1 MNKKATWACLLG
13 GLGLVICGLSIG
25 GEGDARARWRTVTP
39 SASRRHS
46 TLLASSSSSFRSLPT
61 AALRLVARGAP
72 LKKKQHLSSAPVS
85 LTASDG
91 TGLQLLSLRAQ
102 AAVEGPLALTELHLA
117 FQNPRDRTIEGRFE
131 ITLPTG
137 ATISRFA
144 MRLPGGWQEAEVV
157 ERQAARKTYESY
169 LHLRRDPALLEK
181 KAGNTFR
188 ARVFPIPA
196 KGIKELIVSY
206 SQQLSEASPKYRLR
220 LRGLPKLQRLE
231 LAVVLG
237 QAQQT
242 RAASTLGGVNVS
254 THVVRVSK
262 RNYQPQA
269 DFALTLPKLGD
280 GLRHKNLVVAR
291 IRPQL
296 PRQAGAP
303 FSGLAV
309 LVDTSASRA
318 VGLAAQVELLQAL
331 VDQLARRHGQQ
342 LPLQVAAFDQGVEPI
357 YRGTLGGFGRA
368 ARERILLRRGL
379 GASNLQAALGWA
391 RWLRGIDRLLL
402 ISDGVATAGAT
413 KTRELRAAVKALP
426 TSVRRLDVLLVG
438 GAHDRSAMQRLVTG
452 TRAADGVLLDSE
464 QPVGELAE
472 RLGQVTV
479 SGIEVQIAG
488 ARWIWPSVLDG
499 VQPGQTTL
507 VYADVPKLPA
517 GLALEVKLSGR
528 LQQRI
533 ELRLDPA
540 ARPLL
545 EREWVRAR
553 IERLEHRRDT
563 LGEGKKIAPKEAADL
578 QKRIVE
584 LSTRYR
590 VLSDHTAMIV
600 LESEAEY
607 QRFNISRRALA
618 DVLTVGPFGVQVVQ
632 RRGVHFAPFDFSSV
646 VARRSVAGTAGVL
659 GVLRGRGASPLA
671 SVFGRNSA
679 LGGSAVGTDASDAL
693 GGLIGDQVGES
704 YGIGGLGTIGKGG
717 AGGVGAGYGRGSA
730 SGRRSVRP
738 PQVTVSRAMVR
749 GSLDRNVIRRVVRRH
764 LNEVKYCY
772 QRELQSKPTLR
783 GRVTV
788 LFTIGSTGKVLT
800 SKVSRSTLHDALVEQ
815 CTAMAVRRWIF
826 PRPPGGGVIIV
837 SYPFAFHAAGRSLP
851 VAARPRRRAF
861 DRAIDKLIP
870 ARYVKPAP
878 RKPLEPRRATAPER
892 YHAIGQL
899 LAQKKTHE
907 ALAEAL
913 RWQAQEPTHVLAL
926 LALGQ
931 ALEAA
936 DQKGLAARAYG
947 SLIDLYP
954 SRAAMLR
961 YTAERLEALGKSGNE
976 LAVDAYQRALLQR
989 PDHVTGY
996 RLLAWAQHRAGH
1008 SADALGTLERAFVQ
1022 DFPSWRNRNDWQR
1035 VLREDFGLI
1044 AAAWVAAKPAR
1055 RAEVAR
1061 RLKSVN
1067 AKLATTPSLRFVL
1080 SWETDANDVDL
1091 HVYDARGGHAYYSSR
1106 GLPSGGQL
1114 YEDVTNGYGPEVFNI
1129 PGKATAYP
1137 YRLGVKYYSRGA
1149 MGFGLGTVQVIA
1161 HDGRGGLRF
1170 EFRPFAML
1178 ENRGVMPLGT
1188 VAQR

>member
-25 GEGDARARWRTVTP
+25 GEGDARAPRRTLTK
-39 SASRRHS
+39 SASRRP
-46 TLLASSSSSFRSLPT
+46 TLLASMSSSFRSLPT
-61 AALRLVARGAP
+61 AALRSVARGAP
-72 LKKKQHLSSAPVS
+72 LKKMQHLSSAPVS

-91 TGLQLLSLRAQ
+91 TGLSLLSLRAQ
-102 AAVEGPLALTELHLA
+102 AAVEGPLAMTELHLA

-144 MRLPGGWQEAEVV
+144 MRLPSGWQEAEVV

-206 SQQLSEASPKYRLR
+206 SQQLSEAEPTYRLR

-254 THVVRVSK
+254 TRVVRVSK

-280 GLRHKNLVVAR
+280 GLRHQNLVVAR

-331 VDQLARRHGQQ
+331 VDQLARRHGPQVR
-342 LPLQVAAFDQGVEPI
+342 LEVAAFDQGVEPI

-391 RWLRGIDRLLL
+391 RRLRGIDRLLL

-413 KTRELRAAVKALP
+413 KTRELRVAVKALP
-426 TSVRRLDVLLVG
+426 ASVRRLDVLLVG
-438 GAHDRSAMQRLVTG
+438 AAHDRPAMQRLVTG
-452 TRAADGVLLDSE
+452 ARPADGVLLDSE
-464 QPVGELAE
+464 QPVSELAE

-517 GLALEVKLSGR
+517 GRALEVKLGGR

-533 ELRLDPA
+533 ELRLAPA

-553 IERLEHRRDT
+553 IERLEHRHDT
-563 LGEGKKIAPKEAADL
+563 LGEGKKIAPKEVAAL
-578 QKRIVE
+578 KKRIVE

-600 LESEAEY
+600 LESESEY
-607 QRFNISRRALA
+607 RRFNISRRALA
-618 DVLTVGPFGVQVVQ
+618 DVLTVGPFGVRVVQ
-632 RRGVHFAPFDFSSV
+632 RRGVHFSPLPGGIGGLGGLADASMPGAS
-646 VARRSVAGTAGVL
+646 AGVL
-659 GVLRGRGASPLA
+659 GILRGRGGSQLA
-671 SVFGRNSA
+671 SVFGRDSA
-679 LGGSAVGTDASDAL
+679 LGGSAAGTDANDAM
-693 GGLIGDQVGES
+693 GGLIGSQIGES
-704 YGIGGLGTIGKGG
+704 YGIGGMGTIGKGG
-717 AGGVGAGYGRGSA
+717 AGGAGYGRGSA
-730 SGRRSVRP
+730 IGGRRARAPRVRLSTA
-738 PQVTVSRAMVR
+738 VVR
-749 GSLDRNVIRRVVRRH
+749 GALDSSLIRRVVRRH
-764 LNEVKYCY
+764 INEVKFCY
-772 QRELQSKPTLR
+772 QRELQSRPSLS

-788 LFTIGSTGKVLT
+788 RFTIGSTGKVLR
-800 SKVSRSTLHDALVEQ
+800 SKISRTTLHNANVER
-815 CTAMAVRRWIF
+815 CIARAVRRWSF
-826 PRPPGGGVIIV
+826 PMPPGGGIVIV
-837 SYPFAFHAAGRSLP
+837 SYPFALHPAGQPRP
-851 VAARPRRRAF
+851 VAVRRSRRAF
-861 DRAIDKLIP
+861 DRAIDRLIP
-870 ARYVKPAP
+870 VRNVKPAP
-878 RKPLEPRRATAPER
+878 RKPRKATAPER
-892 YHAIGQL
+892 YRAIGQM
-899 LAQKKTHE
+899 LAQQKTQK

-913 RWQAQEPTHVLAL
+913 RWHSQEPTHVLAL
-926 LALGQ
+926 LSLGQ
-931 ALEAA
+931 ALEAS

-961 YTAERLEALGKSGNE
+961 YAAERLEAFGKRSNE
-976 LAVDAYQRALLQR
+976 LAVDAYQRALSQR

-1008 SADALGTLERAFVQ
+1008 SADALATLERAFVQ

-1035 VLREDFGLI
+1035 VLREDLGLI

-1055 RAEVAR
+1055 RAEVVR
-1061 RLKSVN
+1061 RLKSVS

-1137 YRLGVKYYSRGA
+1137 YRLGVMYYSRGA